1 MDNVEFAE
9 AMPKYLTLYLVKEAA
24 WQGSQ
29 RMASPGVPNRAAVV
43 AEV

>member
-9 AMPKYLTLYLVKEAA
+9 AVPKYLTLYLVKEAA

-29 RMASPGVPNRAAVV
+29 RMTSPSVPNREVVV
-43 AEV
+43 AEL